1 MSFKIEWSSLIVDI
15 VKKKDL
21 DSYDFA
27 DCWTE
32 DYDWT
37 ELDNYVI
44 DNFRELLISYG
55 EVEADRIN
63 EKMTRE
69 QLNKDLDKYIERN
82 LE

>member
-1 MSFKIEWSSLIVDI
+1 MTFKISWSNLIVDI

-21 DSYDFA
+21 DGYDFK

-32 DYDWT
+32 NYDWT
-37 ELDNYVI
+37 ELDKYVI

-63 EKMTRE
+63 EKMTRK
-69 QLNKDLDKYIERN
+69 QLDKDLDKYIKEN
-82 LE
+82 LK